1 MHEHSFVAIWVD
13 LGRTSDEGRGNAN
26 DVVIRRRTKSDK
38 ESTREIDE
46 LATTRRSVRRPDAGH
61 KRYAAGLL
69 LRIATT
75 VIAVAESNSDVLDT
89 RARARNSEDAS
100 RVPPGTLNLKL
111 FSAYDRGAA
120 AVTTIAFSAPVAAA
134 TTTTVDSN
142 WPHCVV
148 RFQWIDEP
156 VQFV

>member
-1 MHEHSFVAIWVD
+1 MNGCD
-13 LGRTSDEGRGNAN
+13 CDSDRY
-26 DVVIRRRTKSDK
+26 RRQ
-38 ESTREIDE
+38 
-46 LATTRRSVRRPDAGH
+46 
-61 KRYAAGLL
+61 
-69 LRIATT
+69 IATT

-142 WPHCVV
+142 LAPLCCSFPMGSTSRYSSYNCLTSWDSYDRIPRYWHAVIFFSVEFC
-148 RFQWIDEP
+148 FFLC
-156 VQFV
+156 FVFLIFLVF